1 MNKIEERKNHIRILT
16 ETYSTPDDPFT
27 YQPHIIAV
35 GNYLKPTQFVCY
47 FNNVTYIFDEFLQ
60 ALDCTFKVIFVYNYI
75 YPPECRPLWQFIQ
88 QNFYKIKLREDKNF
102 QTLKQANLALQ

>member
-75 YPPECRPLWQFIQ
+75 YIRRNVDPYGNLS
-88 QNFYKIKLREDKNF
+88 NKIFTKLN
-102 QTLKQANLALQ
+102 